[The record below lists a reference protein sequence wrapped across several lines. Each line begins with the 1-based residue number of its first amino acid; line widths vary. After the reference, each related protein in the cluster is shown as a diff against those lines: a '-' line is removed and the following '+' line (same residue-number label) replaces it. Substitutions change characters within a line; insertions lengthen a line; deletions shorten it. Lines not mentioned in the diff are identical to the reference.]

1 MARTGDQATIEAGR
15 IRILGRLKEIIVT
28 STGEKIAP
36 VDLELA
42 ITADPLF
49 ELAYVFGDNRPFIA
63 CIVVLNRAQWARLAA
78 NLQLEE
84 SAPASLQEST
94 ARTAALERIR
104 SLTRGF
110 PHYAQPRAVWLTLDT
125 WTPENA
131 LMTPTLK
138 IKRNNLAAHFA
149 AQIAALYQ
157 R

>member
-1 MARTGDQATIEAGR
+1 M
-15 IRILGRLKEIIVT
+15 
-28 STGEKIAP
+28 
-36 VDLELA
+36 DLELA

-63 CIVVLNRAQWARLAA
+63 CIVVLNRAQWERLAA
-78 NLQLEE
+78 SLQLEE
-84 SAPASLQEST
+84 SAPTSLQEST

-110 PHYAQPRAVWLTLDT
+110 PQHAQPRAVWLTLDA

-131 LMTPTLK
+131 LMTPMLK
-138 IKRNNLAAHFA
+138 IKRNNLATHFA

-157 R
+157 H